1 MQFDAGGFWS
11 VSVLRVAA
19 NGARKGQEWRDEQD
33 QDRIRSDG
41 RDALVES
48 NRCVTEQ
55 QVRASFSSTFRMMK
69 KEANDGYPHI
79 RFFRLP
85 QGRAWIHS
93 LLEWRVVKVTK
104 D

>member
-1 MQFDAGGFWS
+1 MQAGFGVFPSSEW
-11 VSVLRVAA
+11 LQM
-19 NGARKGQEWRDEQD
+19 GLEKGRSGGMNRI
-33 QDRIRSDG
+33 RIRSDG